1 MVEIDGGFQGLFV
14 AVRKVSMHESGSP
27 CTNVVR
33 FVVELMPA
41 VGAGA
46 EEVRARLSAV
56 LKHPK
61 TDLMATPRFLD
72 DIGSK
77 LSELAANS
85 PARDIEKNVKAML
98 GSAFGKLDLVTRE
111 EFEVQREVLAQARQK
126 LAELEARVAELEGR
140 RTGETD
146 KSA

>member
-1 MVEIDGGFQGLFV
+1 
-14 AVRKVSMHESGSP
+14 
-27 CTNVVR
+27 
-33 FVVELMPA
+33 
-41 VGAGA
+41 
-46 EEVRARLSAV
+46 
-56 LKHPK
+56 
-61 TDLMATPRFLD
+61 MATPRFLD

-126 LAELEARVAELEGR
+126 LAELEARVAELEGC